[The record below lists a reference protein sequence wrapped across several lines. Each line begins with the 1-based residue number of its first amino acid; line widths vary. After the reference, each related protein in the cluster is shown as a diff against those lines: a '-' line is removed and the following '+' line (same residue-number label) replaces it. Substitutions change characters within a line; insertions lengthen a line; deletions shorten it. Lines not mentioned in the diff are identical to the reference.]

1 MNTKKLNDLK
11 LIKQKIN
18 ATFQLLEE
26 LEQLAENVKINDDYL
41 TEAMGNLED
50 WYWEIDDL
58 EQELK
63 D

>member
-1 MNTKKLNDLK
+1 MNNKKQYDLK

-26 LEQLAENVKINDDYL
+26 MQQLAEDLKINNNYLMETMDD
-41 TEAMGNLED
+41 LENY
-50 WYWEIDDL
+50 YWEIDDL